1 MRDLN
6 KPKYEA
12 LLKCCK
18 SQGFHLEHETI
29 NNDNCE
35 EIISPFIQINTL
47 PYKREGLCFC
57 NKKLTKNVFVL
68 QCYNKVFI
76 ECGKTCLKTV
86 FGSEEEIKKRANSKI
101 KKDFLD
107 GTLNNRLGFEKID
120 DYERYIIEVITR
132 LVKDLSTRK
141 LLILKA
147 EYSEN
152 DDIVNI
158 INDELLERQRIED
171 EERKKQEREE
181 KKRLE
186 ERKRQEIERKKQERE
201 EKKRLEEQKEIEKQ
215 RLIDIKRSQDEYE
228 EKERLRKIRI
238 AEQKKRNEE
247 FNKWVNEYNEKKKE
261 EIKNKNNKL
270 QDFIK
275 SMRDEAIR
283 NNDKLS

>member
-6 KPKYEA
+6 KPKYDA

-18 SQGFHLEHETI
+18 SKGLHEDIETI

-35 EIISPFIQINTL
+35 EIISPFIPVNTIA
-47 PYKREGLCFC
+47 YKREGLCFC
-57 NKKLTKNVFVL
+57 NKKLKNVYVL

-76 ECGKTCLKTV
+76 ECGSNCLKTV
-86 FGSEEEIKKRANSKI
+86 FGTEDEIKKRANSKI

-107 GTLNNRLGFEKID
+107 GTLYNRLGFEKID

-132 LVKDLSTRK
+132 LVKDLTVRK
-141 LLILKA
+141 LFILKA
-147 EYSEN
+147 EYNEN

-158 INDELLERQRIED
+158 INDELRERQRIENEKKWKEY
-171 EERKKQEREE
+171 EERKRQHIEKQKREREE
-181 KKRLE
+181 KKR
-186 ERKRQEIERKKQERE
+186 IEDE
-201 EKKRLEEQKEIEKQ
+201 KEIEKQ
-215 RLIDIKRSQDEYE
+215 RLIDIKRSQEEYE
-228 EKERLRKIRI
+228 EKERQRQLKI

-247 FNKWVNEYNEKKKE
+247 FNRWYNENQKKKKD

-275 SMRDEAIR
+275 SMRDEAHR
-283 NNDKLS
+283 KA